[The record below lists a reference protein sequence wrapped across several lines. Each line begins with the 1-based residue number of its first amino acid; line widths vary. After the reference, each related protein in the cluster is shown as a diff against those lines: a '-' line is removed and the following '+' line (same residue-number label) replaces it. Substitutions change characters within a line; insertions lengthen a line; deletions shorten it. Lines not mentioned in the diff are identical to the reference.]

1 VLDYRR
7 HRLPQTS
14 SVVAALR
21 ISDKQ
26 LTALEHERPF
36 RYVPCVASR
45 VLNEIQTKAL
55 LSEVGIPVTWTELA
69 RTAPEAARTAERIG
83 FPVAL
88 KIVSPDIVHKSDVGG
103 VRLGL
108 ASPQEVVAAFE
119 DIMQSAR
126 RAQPAACLDG
136 VAVQRMAPAGGVEVI
151 VGVSVD
157 AQFGHVI
164 MCGLGGVLVE
174 VLQDVS
180 FRLIPLQRRDAR
192 QMLSELRGRRL
203 LEGVRGHPAA
213 DVQALEDLFLRVSG
227 LIEQRPDI
235 RELDLN
241 PVLAYPDGVLAV
253 DARALIEEA
262 P

>member
-1 VLDYRR
+1 
-7 HRLPQTS
+7 
-14 SVVAALR
+14 VA
-21 ISDKQ
+21 
-26 LTALEHERPF
+26 T
-36 RYVPCVASR
+36 R
-45 VLNEIQTKAL
+45 VLNEIEAKAL
-55 LSEVGIPVTWTELA
+55 LAEAGIPVTATELA
-69 RTAPEAARTAERIG
+69 RTAAEAARTAERIG

-108 ASPQEVVAAFE
+108 ASPQEVVAGFE
-119 DIMQSAR
+119 AIMQSAR
-126 RAQPAACLDG
+126 GAPAARLDG
-136 VAVQRMAPAGGVEVI
+136 VAVQPMAPAGGVEVI

-203 LEGVRGHPAA
+203 LEGVRGRPAA
-213 DVQALEDLFLRVSG
+213 DVQALEDLFLRVSR
-227 LIEQRPDI
+227 LVEQRPDI

-253 DARALIEEA
+253 DARALLEEA

>member
-1 VLDYRR
+1 
-7 HRLPQTS
+7 
-14 SVVAALR
+14 VA
-21 ISDKQ
+21 
-26 LTALEHERPF
+26 T
-36 RYVPCVASR
+36 R
-45 VLNEIQTKAL
+45 VLNEIEAKAL
-55 LSEVGIPVTWTELA
+55 LAEAGIPVTATELA
-69 RTAPEAARTAERIG
+69 RTAAEAARTAERIG

-103 VRLGL
+103 VKLGL
-108 ASPQEVVAAFE
+108 ASPQEVVAGFE
-119 DIMQSAR
+119 AIMQSAR
-126 RAQPAACLDG
+126 SAPAARLDG
-136 VAVQRMAPAGGVEVI
+136 VAVQPMAPAGGVEVI

-203 LEGVRGHPAA
+203 LEGVRGRPAA
-213 DVQALEDLFLRVSG
+213 DVQALEDLFLRVSR
-227 LIEQRPDI
+227 LVEQRPDI

-253 DARALIEEA
+253 DARALLEEA

>member
-1 VLDYRR
+1 MSAHVLESRDG
-7 HRLPQTS
+7 
-14 SVVAALR
+14 
-21 ISDKQ
+21 
-26 LTALEHERPF
+26 F
-36 RYVPCVASR
+36 RYVASVSMR
-45 VLNEIQTKAL
+45 ALNEIEAKAL
-55 LSEVGIPVTWTELA
+55 LAESGLPVAPAELA
-69 RTAPEAARTAERIG
+69 RTAGEAARTAERIG
-83 FPVAL
+83 FPAAL

-103 VRLGL
+103 VKLGL
-108 ASPQEVVAAFE
+108 TSPQEVVAAFE
-119 DIMQSAR
+119 AVMESAR
-126 RAQPAACLDG
+126 VAAPAARLDG
-136 VAVQRMAPAGGVEVI
+136 VAVQPMARAGGAEVI

-203 LEGVRGHPAA
+203 LEGMRGRPAV
-213 DVQALEDLFLRVSG
+213 DMEALVELFLQVSG
-227 LIEQRPDI
+227 LIERRPDI

-253 DARALIEEA
+253 DARVLLEE
-262 P
+262 PP

>member
-1 VLDYRR
+1 
-7 HRLPQTS
+7 
-14 SVVAALR
+14 VATRA
-21 ISDKQ
+21 
-26 LTALEHERPF
+26 
-36 RYVPCVASR
+36 
-45 VLNEIQTKAL
+45 LNEIESKAL
-55 LSEVGIPVTWTELA
+55 LAEAGIPVTVAELA
-69 RTAPEAARTAERIG
+69 RTAAEATRAAERIG
-83 FPVAL
+83 FPVGL
-88 KIVSPDIVHKSDVGG
+88 KVVSPDIVHKSDIGG

-108 ASPQEVVAAFE
+108 ATSQEVAAGFE
-119 DIMQSAR
+119 AIMQSAR
-126 RAQPAACLDG
+126 SAQPAARLDG
-136 VAVQRMAPAGGVEVI
+136 VAVQPMAPAGGVEVI

-164 MCGLGGVLVE
+164 MCGLGGVFVE

-203 LEGVRGHPAA
+203 LEGVRGRPPVDA
-213 DVQALEDLFLRVSG
+213 QALEDLFLRVSR
-227 LIEQRPDI
+227 LIEQRSEI

-253 DARALIEEA
+253 DARALLEET